1 MTRKSRVR
9 DDKIMELR
17 AFFDQFEGRSLTRKL
32 FFLHRAIQKGNMTGD
47 YTQAEIGF
55 AHYKDEKVIERV
67 LNAVSSA
74 YRILRKWKIN
84 RSQAIFPT
92 ENEEGY
98 TVMVHKDRS
107 TYENDAK
114 RYEIEIDGCQ
124 SNDRKFRKITG
135 LSKQQLE
142 AQARADEIAIE
153 NEEIGDQNRSKKGKR
168 RKK

>member
-9 DDKIMELR
+9 EDKIMELR
-17 AFFDQFEGRSLTRKL
+17 AFFDQFEGRPLTKKL
-32 FFLHRAIQKGNMTGD
+32 FFLHRAQQKGKMIGD

-55 AHYKDEKVIERV
+55 AHFKDEKVKERV
-67 LNAVSSA
+67 LKAVSSA
-74 YRILRKWKIN
+74 YRTLRKWKIN
-84 RSQAIFPT
+84 RSQAVFPA

-98 TVMVHKDRS
+98 IVMVHKDRN

-114 RYEIEIDGCQ
+114 KYEIEIDGCQ
-124 SNDRKFRKITG
+124 SNDRKFRKITN

-142 AQARADEIAIE
+142 AQAKQDEITIE
-153 NEEIGDQNRSKKGKR
+153 NEEIGRGKKGKR